1 MEKVKRKSMSG
12 REGRADCIVKISP
25 ADGLEVK
32 IESKVKKLF
41 GKEIERTVRSVL
53 KEREIDKAL
62 VEVHDYGALDWV
74 IRARLEHAI
83 DDAVS

>member
-1 MEKVKRKSMSG
+1 MEEVKRESMSG

-25 ADGLEVK
+25 ADDLNVR

-41 GKEIERTVRSVL
+41 GKEIENTVRSVL
-53 KEREIDKAL
+53 KERKIAKAL

-83 DDAVS
+83 DEAVS